1 MRFFR
6 SEETLRQWQAQHKLA
21 GEYLSL
27 SQVWE
32 LSQAWYGPRMSLD
45 FHGRTPAQI
54 EELFRSLNL
63 TSDFWTSHP
72 PA

>member
-6 SEETLRQWQAQHKLA
+6 SEETLHEWQAQHKLG

-27 SQVWE
+27 GQTWQ
-32 LSQAWYGPRMSLD
+32 LSQAWYGTRMNLE

-63 TSDFWTSHP
+63 TSDFWHTAS